1 MLAGKTA
8 VIVGV
13 GVSSTAVANLL
24 KALGMRVIGTSRT
37 PRAVEGFD
45 RVEHTAKL
53 AELAREADYLVNILP
68 SNRENRDLFGASV
81 FAAMKKS
88 AYFVNVG
95 RGDTVNEQALI
106 AALREGRIAGAG
118 LDVFRAHPLAADSPL
133 WDMPNV
139 IVCPQIGGFFREYE
153 EYVLPII
160 KENMDLFLAGRY
172 GEMRNLIAH

>member
-1 MLAGKTA
+1 
-8 VIVGV
+8 
-13 GVSSTAVANLL
+13 VANLL
-24 KALGMRVIGTSRT
+24 KALGMPVIGTSRT

-53 AELAREADYLVNILP
+53 AELARDADYLVNILP

-139 IVCPQIGGFFREYE
+139 IVCPTDRR
-153 EYVLPII
+153 VLPRIRGVCAPDHQR
-160 KENMDLFLAGRY
+160 EHGSVSGRQI
-172 GEMRNLIAH
+172 RRDA